1 MVRNIFIK
9 PIVPIKKHFFL
20 KNNSSNNNSILI
32 MYNPHLIY
40 KDNGSDNGLLYG
52 FLILLNKNMTIPNTF
67 NINNNLDIME
77 YIKKNYRLDYIKSI
91 NKETYI
97 IDNTKYDI
105 YYINCN
111 SKYYS
116 SIYDTYSTEMIWK
129 DNYFISNM
137 DNNNI
142 YKVKYVIDNFV
153 IYNNEILEKIIN
165 YSLMNE

>member
-40 KDNGSDNGLLYG
+40 KDNRSLYG

-77 YIKKNYRLDYIKSI
+77 YIKKNYKLDYIKSI
-91 NKETYI
+91 NKESYI
-97 IDNTKYDI
+97 IDNIKYDI

-111 SKYYS
+111 SK
-116 SIYDTYSTEMIWK
+116 I
-129 DNYFISNM
+129 
-137 DNNNI
+137 
-142 YKVKYVIDNFV
+142 VKSF
-153 IYNNEILEKIIN
+153 
-165 YSLMNE
+165 